1 MPLYSKSSK
10 LDDVCY
16 DIRGKIADTA
26 NELEQQGQSIL
37 KLHIGNPA
45 PFGFDAPKE
54 IIQDI
59 ISNLHKSQGYC
70 DAKGLFSARKAILQ
84 KYQNEGIHHLDIDQI
99 YIGNGVSELI
109 MIAMQGLLNQGDEM
123 LIPAPDYPLWTAATH
138 LAGGKAIHYRCD
150 DQSDWFPDLQDIRS
164 KITKKTKGLLLINPN
179 NPTGAVYSKSLL
191 LDIIELC
198 RQHKLILF
206 SDEIYDRI
214 LYDDAQHIPSAS
226 LADDVITVTFNGLSK
241 SYRAAGFRVGWMA
254 LTGPLKKATCYIEG
268 LEMLASMR
276 LCGNVPC
283 QHAIQTALGGYQ
295 SIDDLTLPTGRLT
308 KQRDLVFD
316 RLNQINGVKCI
327 KPQGALYAFAKLDQK
342 KFNLHND
349 EQLVL
354 DFLKQKK
361 ILIVQGSAFNWAEPN
376 HVRIVFL
383 PHLEDLNV
391 AIDKFEHFL
400 SQYKQ

>member
-84 KYQNEGIHHLDIDQI
+84 KYQSEGVHHLDINQI

-123 LIPAPDYPLWTAATH
+123 LIPSPDYPLWTAATH

-254 LTGPLKKATCYIEG
+254 LTGPLKKAACYIEG

-316 RLNQINGVKCI
+316 KLNQISGVKCI

-354 DFLKQKK
+354 DFLKQEQ

-391 AIDKFEHFL
+391 AIDKFERFL

>member
-1 MPLYSKSSK
+1 
-10 LDDVCY
+10 
-16 DIRGKIADTA
+16 
-26 NELEQQGQSIL
+26 
-37 KLHIGNPA
+37 
-45 PFGFDAPKE
+45 
-54 IIQDI
+54 
-59 ISNLHKSQGYC
+59 
-70 DAKGLFSARKAILQ
+70 
-84 KYQNEGIHHLDIDQI
+84 
-99 YIGNGVSELI
+99 

-150 DQSDWFPDLQDIRS
+150 DQSDWFPDLQDISS

-214 LYDDAQHIPSAS
+214 LYDNAQHIPSAS
-226 LADDVITVTFNGLSK
+226 LADDVLTVTFNGLSK

-254 LTGPLKKATCYIEG
+254 LTGPLKKAACYIEG

-316 RLNQINGVKCI
+316 RLNQINGVKCL

-354 DFLKQKK
+354 DFLKQEK

-383 PHLEDLNV
+383 PYLEDLNV